1 MDVRL
6 AEKAIHV
13 NVLCCA
19 VPVRCNLTEST
30 LTSSVGTPSASLEM
44 AKAPESATTYRRVVV
59 VSHSLP
65 ITLTKCA
72 STGGWTAAWDREIA
86 RPETAI
92 SRYVSL
98 GVRSLDTPVIF
109 VGSPNIYVPVEERA
123 AVEAAIESAGIAA
136 VVVYVDK
143 VVASRF
149 YQGYCKSTLWPILHN
164 VIDVYNSTQVTHA
177 IVDEVAEGIRP
188 IRGGRDNGSGLPESS
203 QPEGWEAA
211 RSWNPTEAAETCWQD
226 YCKVNRIVAAAVVEN
241 FQEGDLIWIQHYHLM
256 LLPSELARKLRNSA
270 NIGARRSPHFR
281 RHVAALAIPSTSSLA
296 GGSRRS
302 LAHSL
307 PDAA

>member
-1 MDVRL
+1 
-6 AEKAIHV
+6 
-13 NVLCCA
+13 
-19 VPVRCNLTEST
+19 
-30 LTSSVGTPSASLEM
+30 M
-44 AKAPESATTYRRVVV
+44 AKAPESAATSYRRVVV

-188 IRGGRDNGSGLPESS
+188 SRGGRGNGSGLPESS

-296 GGSRRS
+296 GGSRPS